1 MEESKMELIRN
12 IINEWDPICLFPMAP
27 ENEYEDEIVQIY
39 NLLSEEYLSIEG
51 IEESI
56 EKIFTKSFGEDLFYS
71 FTSKCK
77 CREVAEKL
85 HQIIN

>member
-1 MEESKMELIRN
+1 MKANKKQLIQH
-12 IINEWDPICLFPMAP
+12 IINEWDPIDLFPMAP
-27 ENEYEDEIVQIY
+27 ENEYEDEIAPIC
-39 NLLSEEYLSIEG
+39 NLLNEKGLSIER

-56 EKIFTKSFGEDLFYS
+56 EKIFTKSFGEDVFYS
-71 FTSKCK
+71 FVSKCE

>member
-1 MEESKMELIRN
+1 MKANKKQLIQH
-12 IINEWDPICLFPMAP
+12 IINEWDPIDLFPMAP
-27 ENEYEDEIVQIY
+27 ENEYEDEIAQIC
-39 NLLSEEYLSIEG
+39 NLLNEESLSIER
-51 IEESI
+51 IEERI
-56 EKIFTKSFGEDLFYS
+56 EKIFTKSFGEDVFCS